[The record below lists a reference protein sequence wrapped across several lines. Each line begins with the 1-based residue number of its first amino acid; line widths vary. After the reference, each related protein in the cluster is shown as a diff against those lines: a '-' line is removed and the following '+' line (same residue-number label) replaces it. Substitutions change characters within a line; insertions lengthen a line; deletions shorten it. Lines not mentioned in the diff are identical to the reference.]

1 MKVKVFYPDFD
12 GRISLTKEELE
23 NLLDEV
29 YDEGYH
35 DGKQTR
41 PTPITW
47 ISSSWPYGNVTTTP
61 YYNTTLSKNES
72 YNVANDSLS
81 SSSCTVKSEDIPYTY
96 TTISNATD
104 KPEKYSAKAIK
115 YAS

>member
-29 YDEGYH
+29 YSEGYH

-41 PTPITW
+41 STPITW
-47 ISSSWPYGNVTTTP
+47 TSPSGPYGNITTTP
-61 YYNTTLSKNES
+61 YYTTLSSSDSYSVAKNS
-72 YNVANDSLS
+72 IS
-81 SSSCTVKSEDIPYTY
+81 SSSYTVTSKDVPSTY
-96 TTISNATD
+96 TTSSNATD
-104 KPEKYSAKAIK
+104 EPEKYSAKAIK
-115 YAS
+115 YAY

>member
-1 MKVKVFYPDFD
+1 MKVKVFSPDFD
-12 GRISLTKEELE
+12 GRISFTKEELE

-29 YDEGYH
+29 YSEGYY

-47 ISSSWPYGNVTTTP
+47 TSPSWPYGNTTTTP
-61 YYNTTLSKNES
+61 YYTTLSSSDN
-72 YNVANDSLS
+72 YNVVKNSLS
-81 SSSCTVKSEDIPYTY
+81 SSSYTVTSKDVPSTY
-96 TTISNATD
+96 

-115 YAS
+115 YVF

>member
-29 YDEGYH
+29 YNEGYH

-41 PTPITW
+41 PITTTW
-47 ISSSWPYGNVTTTP
+47 TSPSWPYGNTTTTP
-61 YYNTTLSKNES
+61 YYTTLNSNES
-72 YNVANDSLS
+72 YTVASDSLS
-81 SSSCTVKSEDIPYTY
+81 SSSCTVKSEDVPYTY
-96 TTISNATD
+96 TTSSNAND
-104 KPEKYSAKAIK
+104 EPGKYSAKAIK

>member
-47 ISSSWPYGNVTTTP
+47 TSPSWPYGNAITTP
-61 YYNTTLSKNES
+61 YYNTTLSKYENYS
-72 YNVANDSLS
+72 VASDSLS
-81 SSSCTVKSEDIPYTY
+81 SSSYTVKSEDASYTY
-96 TTISNATD
+96 TTSSNATD

>member
-29 YDEGYH
+29 YSEGYH

-47 ISSSWPYGNVTTTP
+47 TSPSWPYGNTTTTP
-61 YYNTTLSKNES
+61 YYTTLSSTDSYSVVKN
-72 YNVANDSLS
+72 SLS
-81 SSSCTVKSEDIPYTY
+81 SSSYTVKSEDASYTY
-96 TTISNATD
+96 TTSSNATD

-115 YAS
+115 YVS

>member
-35 DGKQTR
+35 DGK
-41 PTPITW
+41 
-47 ISSSWPYGNVTTTP
+47 
-61 YYNTTLSKNES
+61 
-72 YNVANDSLS
+72 
-81 SSSCTVKSEDIPYTY
+81 
-96 TTISNATD
+96 
-104 KPEKYSAKAIK
+104 
-115 YAS
+115 

>member
-29 YDEGYH
+29 YSEGYH

-47 ISSSWPYGNVTTTP
+47 TSPSWPYGNTTTIP
-61 YYNTTLSKNES
+61 YYTTLSS
-72 YNVANDSLS
+72 NDSYSVASNSVS
-81 SSSCTVKSEDIPYTY
+81 SSSCTVTSKDVPYTY
-96 TTISNATD
+96 TTSSNATD
-104 KPEKYSAKAIK
+104 EPEKYSAKAIK

>member
-29 YDEGYH
+29 YSEGYH

-47 ISSSWPYGNVTTTP
+47 TSPSWPYGNTTITP
-61 YYNTTLSKNES
+61 YYTTLSSSDS
-72 YNVANDSLS
+72 YSVANNSLS
-81 SSSCTVKSEDIPYTY
+81 ISSYTVTSKDVPYTY
-96 TTISNATD
+96 TTSSNATD
-104 KPEKYSAKAIK
+104 EPEKYSTKAIK

>member
-1 MKVKVFYPDFD
+1 MKIKVFYPDRD

-29 YDEGYH
+29 YSEGYH

-47 ISSSWPYGNVTTTP
+47 TSPSWPYGNTTTTP
-61 YYNTTLSKNES
+61 YYTTLSSSDSYSVVKN
-72 YNVANDSLS
+72 SLS
-81 SSSCTVKSEDIPYTY
+81 SSSYTVTSKDVPSTY
-96 TTISNATD
+96 TTSSNATD
-104 KPEKYSAKAIK
+104 EPEKYSAKAIK
-115 YAS
+115 YAF